1 MLVGASASAGSGAE
15 TTSAADANCNTF
27 ADMRQ
32 KYPIAAEFNGGF
44 FAANMYGNV
53 MQFDHVSGKDYIEF
67 VVRCHWG
74 TMPSNLQAWM
84 VAHRFS
90 KFDELNKNVSGIFI
104 CRCAC
109 IFLCTW

>member
-1 MLVGASASAGSGAE
+1 
-15 TTSAADANCNTF
+15 
-27 ADMRQ
+27 MRH
-32 KYPIAAEFNGGF
+32 KFPIAAEFDGGY

-90 KFDELNKNVSGIFI
+90 KFDELNKNVSYILC
-104 CRCAC
+104 CRCPNTFTPLHVSHRAFKFYVAFVLAC
-109 IFLCTW
+109 A